1 MKYYTGI
8 KTGGKE
14 MKKMQAQDAY
24 ERPGGSKLEP
34 ASLTG
39 LPMSGV
45 SGLCFRRTG
54 WNKREETLNY

>member
-1 MKYYTGI
+1 
-8 KTGGKE
+8 